1 MNFYALRTC
10 TESHAIAADIRHR
23 TFRNLPIVGKTR
35 GHGSVQ
41 GEQFEPC
48 SLACGV
54 LAVVLAD
61 EANDFVP
68 GGMRPSS
75 LLVRF
80 TMGYGFSRSPA
91 SVSTSQ
97 TFLISCRISAFM
109 TAPAI
114 SGSIGCAESLF
125 AGNGIMRSTAL
136 MCCKLRIIT
145 ACKTVW
151 LKVYDGGFGLS
162 RRACVNL
169 RFKTQQVRR
178 RTRLFMQAQ
187 KLRAKLS
194 AGDSEP
200 GEARPSKPYLMSR
213 KVYQRHIRQ
222 LLKLEGAI
230 FSSQRI
236 ASPRY
241 RRFRYRN
248 GDGSFVTSTITAA
261 PIRAAGLDQRPTSA

>member
-1 MNFYALRTC
+1 
-10 TESHAIAADIRHR
+10 
-23 TFRNLPIVGKTR
+23 
-35 GHGSVQ
+35 
-41 GEQFEPC
+41 
-48 SLACGV
+48 
-54 LAVVLAD
+54 
-61 EANDFVP
+61 
-68 GGMRPSS
+68 
-75 LLVRF
+75 
-80 TMGYGFSRSPA
+80 
-91 SVSTSQ
+91 
-97 TFLISCRISAFM
+97 
-109 TAPAI
+109 
-114 SGSIGCAESLF
+114 
-125 AGNGIMRSTAL
+125 MRSTAL

-200 GEARPSKPYLMSR
+200 GEAWPSKPYLMSR

-241 RRFRYRN
+241 RRFRYRS

>member
-1 MNFYALRTC
+1 
-10 TESHAIAADIRHR
+10 
-23 TFRNLPIVGKTR
+23 
-35 GHGSVQ
+35 
-41 GEQFEPC
+41 
-48 SLACGV
+48 
-54 LAVVLAD
+54 
-61 EANDFVP
+61 
-68 GGMRPSS
+68 
-75 LLVRF
+75 
-80 TMGYGFSRSPA
+80 
-91 SVSTSQ
+91 
-97 TFLISCRISAFM
+97 
-109 TAPAI
+109 
-114 SGSIGCAESLF
+114 
-125 AGNGIMRSTAL
+125 

-222 LLKLEGAI
+222 LLKLEERDFFFAADRVAAL
-230 FSSQRI
+230 SSLPLSQR
-236 ASPRY
+236 RWQ
-241 RRFRYRN
+241 FRYEYDYRCSYPRS
-248 GDGSFVTSTITAA
+248 GIGSKAN
-261 PIRAAGLDQRPTSA
+261 